1 MKFDFK
7 IAIIV
12 ALVAVIIMLLL
23 PRLSFADEM
32 SSPAPSPSMNASCL
46 PQLFAISDLCP
57 KDHPQT
63 GDITPDGQ
71 KYCCE

>member
-1 MKFDFK
+1 MKFDLK
-7 IAIIV
+7 TAIIV
-12 ALVAVIIMLLL
+12 ALVAVIIMLLM

-32 SSPAPSPSMNASCL
+32 SAPAPSPSMNASCL

>member
-1 MKFDFK
+1 MKFDMK
-7 IAIIV
+7 TVIIIAL
-12 ALVAVIIMLLL
+12 AAVIMMLLL
-23 PRLSFADEM
+23 PRMSFANEM
-32 SSPAPSPSMNASCL
+32 ASPAPSPSMNAKCL

-57 KDHPQT
+57 KNHPQT

>member
-1 MKFDFK
+1 M
-7 IAIIV
+7 
-12 ALVAVIIMLLL
+12 
-23 PRLSFADEM
+23 PRMSFADEM